1 MNIVVFTGPTL
12 PAEEAQAQLDARCLP
27 PVKYGDVYR
36 AVTLFKP
43 REIGIIDGYFNQV
56 PAVWHKEI
64 LWALQRGVRVYGAAS
79 MGALRA
85 AELDRFG
92 MQGVGVIYA
101 AYRDGH
107 FPPYADDFEDDD
119 EVAVIHGPPELGF
132 PAASEALVNIRAT
145 LAGAARA
152 GVIGEPTRDAL
163 VGCAKA
169 RFYAERSFAI
179 LLKDAADGDVSG
191 DELAALEN
199 WLPANRIDQKRRDAL
214 LLLRQLTTGGEQ
226 PAPDFRF
233 EHTTLWEN
241 ATREMEQIPA
251 DPAPA
256 LDELRLLGKDYFA
269 LRDSVLAETFSEES
283 TGETSRHKEAPDAEA
298 WHHVPMRDREL
309 AAYRDAAPPHWLA
322 RQMLARLQESGDL
335 ETLEA
340 RAADKREKLA
350 RRNLP
355 RAADLS
361 ELDLLQ
367 LMDWYFSE
375 LLDMEMPHDTDTY
388 AAQLGHLHPDEFH
401 DLVLREYFYQH
412 PET

>member
-1 MNIVVFTGPTL
+1 MNIIIFTGPTL
-12 PAEEAQAQLDARCLP
+12 PAEEVKARLDARCLP

-43 REIGIIDGYFNQV
+43 RVIGIIDGYFNQV

-64 LWALQRGVRVYGAAS
+64 LWALGRGVRVFGAAS

-92 MQGVGVIYA
+92 MQGVGAIYT
-101 AYRDGH
+101 AYRDGR
-107 FPPYADDFEDDD
+107 FPPYADEFENDD

-152 GVIGEPTRDAL
+152 GIITGQTRDEL
-163 VGCAKA
+163 VRLAKT
-169 RFYAERSFAI
+169 RFYAERSFDS
-179 LLKDAADGDVSG
+179 LLQDAEAVPGS
-191 DELAALEN
+191 ELAALNN
-199 WLPANRIDQKRRDAL
+199 WLPANRIDQKRLDAL
-214 LLLRQLTTGGEQ
+214 LLLRQLAAGDEQ
-226 PAPDFRF
+226 SPPDFRF

-241 ATREMEQIPA
+241 ATREMEQVPVA
-251 DPAPA
+251 SSPM

-269 LRDSVLAETFSEES
+269 LRDSVLAETFREERA
-283 TGETSRHKEAPDAEA
+283 GKPGQHEEAPDAEA
-298 WHHVPMRDREL
+298 WHHAPLRDREM
-309 AAYRDAAPPHWLA
+309 ATYRETAPPHWLA
-322 RQMLARLQESGDL
+322 RQMLARLRESGDL
-335 ETLEA
+335 ATLEA

-355 RAADLS
+355 HAADLS

-375 LLDMEMPHDTDTY
+375 LLGMELPHDTDAY
-388 AAQLGHLHPDEFH
+388 AAQLGHLHPDELH
-401 DLVLREYFYQH
+401 DLALREYFYQH